1 MKDYVMNE
9 IEKLFNNSDYPFVTI
24 TANGETLGNYCTQSY
39 QDIERL
45 FEDMCR
51 HELTINDI
59 TLKKIEMG
67 DDPKEEYLTNT
78 ISLTNK
84 IEKLKKE
91 LAEKRSAL
99 QSTTV
104 AKQAADYEHY
114 QFVQKKEALEEFVA
128 HFNSTHNDDEY
139 MKLTKVNRTK
149 VVLWYVT
156 RHATRLKRFISFYDD
171 LDLDA
176 IRNDIALYHQLPDQ
190 FKECF
195 FIEQGALEMTNLFY
209 IITIKPHYKADS
221 TPDFRHFDIIFQLDK
236 NDDSITTTVTKENL
250 FDAISKYVRHFER
263 N

>member
-1 MKDYVMNE
+1 MKDYVINE

-59 TLKKIEMG
+59 SLKKIEIG
-67 DDPKEEYLTNT
+67 DDPKEDYLTNT

-91 LAEKRSAL
+91 LDDKRSAL

-104 AKQAADYEHY
+104 AKQATDYEHY
-114 QFVQKKEALEEFVA
+114 QFVQKKEALEDFVA
-128 HFNSTHNDDEY
+128 HFNGTHDDDEH

-149 VVLWYVT
+149 VVLWYVS

-171 LDLDA
+171 LNLDG

-190 FKECF
+190 LKERF
-195 FIEQGALEMTNLFY
+195 FIKDDGLEMTDLFY
-209 IITIKPHYKADS
+209 IITIKPHYKADA
-221 TPDFRHFDIIFQLDK
+221 TPDFNHFDIIFQLDK

-250 FDAISKYVRHFER
+250 FDAISKYIRHFER

>member
-9 IEKLFNNSDYPFVTI
+9 IEKLFNNNDYPFVTI

-59 TLKKIEMG
+59 TLKKIEMC
-67 DDPKEEYLTNT
+67 DNPKEDYLTNS

-91 LAEKRSAL
+91 LDDKRSAL

-114 QFVQKKEALEEFVA
+114 QFVQKKEALEDFVD
-128 HFNSTHNDDEY
+128 HFNGTHNDDEH

-156 RHATRLKRFISFYDD
+156 RHATRLKKFISFYDD

-221 TPDFRHFDIIFQLDK
+221 TPDFNHFDIIFQLDK

>member
-59 TLKKIEMG
+59 CLKKIEWG

-84 IEKLKKE
+84 IEKLKKKLDE
-91 LAEKRSAL
+91 TRSAY
-99 QSTTV
+99 QSAIV
-104 AKQAADYEHY
+104 AKQAADHEHY
-114 QFVQKKEALEEFVA
+114 QFVQKKEALEDFVDN
-128 HFNSTHNDDEY
+128 FNSTHNDDEY

-171 LDLDA
+171 LNLDG

-190 FKECF
+190 FKERF
-195 FIEQGALEMTNLFY
+195 FIENSALKMTELFY
-209 IITIKPHYKADS
+209 IITIKPSQK
-221 TPDFRHFDIIFQLDK
+221 PDYFEIIFQMDK
-236 NDDSITTTVTKENL
+236 NDDPIITTVTKENL
-250 FDAISKYVRHFER
+250 SDAISKYIRD
-263 N
+263 

>member
-1 MKDYVMNE
+1 MKDYVINE
-9 IEKLFNNSDYPFVTI
+9 LEKLFKESNDSFVTI
-24 TANGETLGNYCTQSY
+24 IANGKFIGNYCTESY
-39 QDIERL
+39 KDIERL
-45 FEDMCR
+45 FDDMCR
-51 HELTINDI
+51 HDLTINDI
-59 TLKKIEMG
+59 CLKKIEWG
-67 DDPKEEYLTNT
+67 DDPKEDYLTNT

-91 LAEKRSAL
+91 LEDKRSAL

-104 AKQAADYEHY
+104 AKQAADYEYY
-114 QFVQKKEALEEFVA
+114 QFVQKKEALEDFVD
-128 HFNSTHNDDEY
+128 HFNGTHNDDEY

-171 LDLDA
+171 LNLDA

-195 FIEQGALEMTNLFY
+195 FIENGTLEMTELFY

-221 TPDFRHFDIIFQLDK
+221 TPNFSHFDIIFQLDK
-236 NDDSITTTVTKENL
+236 NDDPITTTVTKENL
-250 FDAISKYVRHFER
+250 FDAISKYVRHYEGH
-263 N
+263 

>member
-1 MKDYVMNE
+1 MKDYVINE
-9 IEKLFNNSDYPFVTI
+9 LEKLFKESNDSFVTI
-24 TANGETLGNYCTQSY
+24 IANGKFIGNYCTQSY

-59 TLKKIEMG
+59 SLKKIEWG
-67 DDPKEEYLTNT
+67 DDPKEDYLTNT

-91 LAEKRSAL
+91 LDDKRSAL

-104 AKQAADYEHY
+104 AKQAADYEYY
-114 QFVQKKEALEEFVA
+114 QFVQKKEALEDFVG
-128 HFNSTHNDDEY
+128 HFNGTHNDDEY

-171 LDLDA
+171 LNLDA

-190 FKECF
+190 LKERF
-195 FIEQGALEMTNLFY
+195 FIKDDGLEMTDLFY
-209 IITIKPHYKADS
+209 IITIKPHYKADA
-221 TPDFRHFDIIFQLDK
+221 TPDFSHFDIIFQLDK

-250 FDAISKYVRHFER
+250 FDAISKYIRD
-263 N
+263 

>member
-59 TLKKIEMG
+59 SLKKIEWG
-67 DDPKEEYLTNT
+67 NDPKEEYLTNT

-91 LAEKRSAL
+91 LDDKRSAL

-114 QFVQKKEALEEFVA
+114 QFVQKKEALEDFVD
-128 HFNSTHNDDEY
+128 HFNGTHNDDEY

-156 RHATRLKRFISFYDD
+156 RHATRLKKFISFYDD

-176 IRNDIALYHQLPDQ
+176 IRNDIALYYQLPDQ

-195 FIEQGALEMTNLFY
+195 FIENGALEMTESSH
-209 IITIKPHYKADS
+209 IITIKPSQK
-221 TPDFRHFDIIFQLDK
+221 PDYFDIIFQLDK
-236 NDDSITTTVTKENL
+236 NDDPITTTVTKENL
-250 FDAISKYVRHFER
+250 FDAISKYIR

>member
-1 MKDYVMNE
+1 MKDYVINE
-9 IEKLFNNSDYPFVTI
+9 LEKLFNKSDYPFVTV
-24 TANGETLGNYCTQSY
+24 TANGETLGHYCTQSY

-59 TLKKIEMG
+59 SLKKIKMG

-91 LAEKRSAL
+91 LDEKRSAL

-104 AKQAADYEHY
+104 AKQAADYEYY
-114 QFVQKKEALEEFVA
+114 QFVQKKEALEDFVA
-128 HFNSTHNDDEY
+128 HFNGTHNDDEH

-149 VVLWYVT
+149 VVLWYVS

-171 LDLDA
+171 LNLDG

-190 FKECF
+190 LKERF
-195 FIEQGALEMTNLFY
+195 FIKDDGLEMTDLFY
-209 IITIKPHYKADS
+209 IITIKPHYKADA
-221 TPDFRHFDIIFQLDK
+221 TPDFSHFDIIFQLDK

-250 FDAISKYVRHFER
+250 FDAISKYVRH
-263 N
+263 

>member
-59 TLKKIEMG
+59 SLKKIEIG
-67 DDPKEEYLTNT
+67 DDPKEDYLTNS

-91 LAEKRSAL
+91 LDETRSAH
-99 QSTTV
+99 QSAIV
-104 AKQAADYEHY
+104 AKQAADHERY
-114 QFVQKKEALEEFVA
+114 QFVQKKEALEDFVN
-128 HFNSTHNDDEY
+128 HFNGTHNDDEY

-171 LDLDA
+171 LNLDG

-190 FKECF
+190 LKERF
-195 FIEQGALEMTNLFY
+195 FIKDDGLEMTDLFY
-209 IITIKPHYKADS
+209 IITIKPHYKADA
-221 TPDFRHFDIIFQLDK
+221 TPDFSHFDIIFQLDK

-250 FDAISKYVRHFER
+250 FDAISKYIR